1 MSVKS
6 GEFKASGK
14 ISLITK
20 TNLEPERRGGT
31 GVQEVPV
38 DCRSDCKIPDLFF
51 FLTFFLLLRA
61 GFSVLWSELL
71 KQILKA

>member
-6 GEFKASGK
+6 GEFKATGK
-14 ISLITK
+14 VSLITK
-20 TNLEPERRGGT
+20 RNLEPERRGDS

-51 FLTFFLLLRA
+51 FFLFFSFTKSWFL
-61 GFSVLWSELL
+61 SVVV
-71 KQILKA
+71 